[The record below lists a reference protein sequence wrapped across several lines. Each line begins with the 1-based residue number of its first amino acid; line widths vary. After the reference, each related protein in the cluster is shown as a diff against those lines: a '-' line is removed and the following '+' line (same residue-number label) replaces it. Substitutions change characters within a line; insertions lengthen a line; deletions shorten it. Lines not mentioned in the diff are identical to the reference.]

1 MSGFYMSNGW
11 YDFDIVESYS
21 KEWLKSNIDK
31 FASHSINTSKGVGSK
46 YPHFEIESLQT
57 TSVQKLEIIIE

>member
-21 KEWLKSNIDK
+21 KEGLKSNIDK
-31 FASHSINTSKGVGSK
+31 FASPSINTTKGVGSK
-46 YPHFEIESLQT
+46 YPWVFAKYKCTEIRN
-57 TSVQKLEIIIE
+57 

>member
-1 MSGFYMSNGW
+1 MSNGW

-31 FASHSINTSKGVGSK
+31 FASCSSNTTKGVGSK
-46 YPHFEIESLQT
+46 YRHFEIESLQT
-57 TSVQKLEIIIE
+57 TSVQKFRN